1 MSNPFTLRAFI
12 KKIKYSNKSF
22 KYKAATSKKF
32 CLQFSSMLYNK
43 IYNTSGPTIPL
54 KYNSKFFK
62 FHKTSSNAY
71 KLKLSSATPIV
82 TKNYSI
88 RTYSYNDDTFETWDV
103 PLLNILFSKMPI
115 YKSYRYSFES
125 RLINYMSHN
134 YLVNEPKGNTLW
146 IEKMLKE
153 ITLGKND
160 VFLQYIKKH
169 MSYLKKNAN
178 YKMFE
183 EMHYN
188 IVLSLFKFNKKRQY
202 NTISQDSA
210 LRRHLDMIKKKIAFP
225 HITTQAMISS
235 MYACNIP
242 YDTIESAISYI
253 CWETTFHDLIP
264 QPSQRPSKTT

>member
-1 MSNPFTLRAFI
+1 MSNLFTLRDFI
-12 KKIKYSNKSF
+12 KKIKYSKKSF
-22 KYKAATSKKF
+22 KHKATTSKKF

-43 IYNTSGPTIPL
+43 IYNTSMPKIPL
-54 KYNSKFFK
+54 KYNSKLFK
-62 FHKTSSNAY
+62 FYKVSPNTY
-71 KLKLSSATPIV
+71 KLKLSSSTPIV
-82 TKNYSI
+82 IKNCSI
-88 RTYSYNDDTFETWDV
+88 RTYSYNDDTFNTWDI
-103 PLLNILFSKMPI
+103 PLLNILFSKQPI
-115 YKSYRYSFES
+115 YKSYRYSFET

-134 YLVNEPKGNTLW
+134 YLVNEPKGNKLW
-146 IEKMLKE
+146 IENMLKE

-169 MSYLKKNAN
+169 LPHLKKNAN

-188 IVLSLFKFNKKRQY
+188 VILSLFRFNNTRQY
-202 NTISQDSA
+202 NEIKKDIS

-235 MYACNIP
+235 MYACNIS
-242 YDTIESAISYI
+242 YNVIESAISHI

-264 QPSQRPSKTT
+264 QPTQRPSKTT